1 MEPGPPP
8 PEPQSSE
15 PPPRSAPSTGQRLKR
30 LLLGPSKDLQDPHLF
45 RHISLVAFLAWVGL
59 GADGLSSSAYG
70 PQEAFKNL
78 GEHTYLAVFL
88 AFATAFTVLII
99 SAAYSRVIEHF
110 PFGGGG
116 YVVASKLLG
125 PRLGVVSGCALIIDY
140 VLTITTSIAAGGE
153 AVFSNFPP
161 AVHWLKLPVAAVVLV
176 VVAVFGFNAYHEG
189 QLYVSTDNAQLTGQP
204 VQVGSMNAGRLEAIT
219 PSIGAAVHK
228 GDVIAQVALP
238 SQTGMGQ
245 SGQPKL
251 GFLGVG
257 DTRVD
262 VQAPVD
268 GIVIAEPVAIG
279 ATVGAGQA
287 IVSIVDPTQLWVNAN
302 IEETNIG
309 RVKVGQTVIVHID
322 ALGVDVPGRVEAVTP
337 ATSSTFSILPSSNA
351 SGNFTKVIQLV
362 PVRISVNLG
371 SQPLL
376 LGANVEVKI
385 RVAD

>member
-1 MEPGPPP
+1 MAMQTQEQSQRVPSPPATNGAHP
-8 PEPQSSE
+8 VEDGLARPAGV
-15 PPPRSAPSTGQRLKR
+15 SASASVEVPAPAAQRR
-30 LLLGPSKDLQDPHLF
+30 P
-45 RHISLVAFLAWVGL
+45 AFL
-59 GADGLSSSAYG
+59 
-70 PQEAFKNL
+70 
-78 GEHTYLAVFL
+78 TRR
-88 AFATAFTVLII
+88 VL
-99 SAAYSRVIEHF
+99 
-110 PFGGGG
+110 
-116 YVVASKLLG
+116 
-125 PRLGVVSGCALIIDY
+125 
-140 VLTITTSIAAGGE
+140 
-153 AVFSNFPP
+153 
-161 AVHWLKLPVAAVVLV
+161 LPVAAVVF
-176 VVAVFGFNAYHEG
+176 VAAGVFAFNAYREG

-204 VQVGSMNAGRLEAIT
+204 VQVGSMNAGRLESIT
-219 PSIGAAVHK
+219 PSIGASVRK

-279 ATVGAGQA
+279 ANVAAGQA

-309 RVKVGQTVIVHID
+309 RVKVGQAVIVHID
-322 ALGVDVPGRVEAVTP
+322 ALGVDVPGKVEAVTP